1 MTCQEC
7 SQLSLFISQTS
18 DFGLIFLLWHISNP
32 QGHMSGYDMLSSLIF
47 DLNQHTSVLSTCH
60 HHEIPFQSSV
70 DFRRTPL
77 RCPFQTD
84 NSDNQLI
91 KINQLWLKWTSHYK
105 YCIHNSICCILKWIF
120 QRMQNNVFIYLQFMK
135 YNSCRVKYSAYK
147 NK

>member
-1 MTCQEC
+1 MKTMNKKWICTRNRKVTSYCNKKDTYLLKKKMMMCQEC

-18 DFGLIFLLWHISNP
+18 DFGIIFLLWHISNP

-47 DLNQHTSVLSTCH
+47 DLNQHTSALSTCH

-70 DFRRTPL
+70 DFRRTAL
-77 RCPFQTD
+77 HCPFQTD

-105 YCIHNSICCILKWIF
+105 YCMAQQYML
-120 QRMQNNVFIYLQFMK
+120 
-135 YNSCRVKYSAYK
+135 YS
-147 NK
+147 